1 MPMRIS
7 STALLERAEARW
19 AELASARPDLAPAID
34 MQRSMVSRTIDA
46 VDRLGAAEIAGI
58 TLEPAL
64 AATKL
69 RAATPV
75 LRGEVL
81 ALPTELLGPLVLQ
94 ACDDLAAGGAG
105 EVAQHVRA
113 CLDAGRIDMGSLLA
127 ASFDRNQSAIRM
139 KAMHESIAP
148 DVLWLAAELAVGPA
162 AHIAQRAVFAPHGG
176 APHPAVAGALDA
188 WPHGYCP
195 ACGSWPAFGETV
207 EGATQLRCSFCGLGW
222 PGEQPGCTYCKTDQ
236 LTAVKTDPSEAH
248 RVELC
253 GGCGAYL
260 KWLVPP
266 VTTPFELLPIEDLA
280 SLALDVLAAEQGF
293 GRPSMPELGGP
304 ERLPCEGLET

>member
-1 MPMRIS
+1 MRIS
-7 STALLERAEARW
+7 PAALLERAEARW
-19 AELASARPDLAPAID
+19 AELASSRPDLEPAIAV
-34 MQRSMVSRTIDA
+34 QRSMVARTIDA
-46 VDRLGAAEIAGI
+46 VDQLGANEIAGI

-81 ALPTELLGPLVLQ
+81 ALPTALLGPLVLH

-113 CLDAGRIDMGSLLA
+113 CLDAGRIDMSSLLA
-127 ASFDRNQSAIRM
+127 ASFDRNQNAIRM

-162 AHIAQRAVFAPHGG
+162 AHIAQRAVFAPHDG

-195 ACGSWPAFGETV
+195 ACGSWPAFGEAL
-207 EGATQLRCSFCGLGW
+207 EGETRLRCSFCGLGW
-222 PGEQPGCTYCKTDQ
+222 QREQPGCTYCTADQ
-236 LTAVKTDPSEAH
+236 LTAMKTDPSEPH
-248 RVELC
+248 RAELC
-253 GGCGAYL
+253 GDCGAYL
-260 KWLVPP
+260 KWLAPP
-266 VTTPFELLPIEDLA
+266 GPTPFELLPIEDLA
-280 SLALDVLAAEQGF
+280 SMALDVLAAEQGF
-293 GRPSMPELGGP
+293 GRPSLPELGGP